1 MTSDKREFINGK
13 IEEIDNKLKEV
24 YLCEIEQYM
33 LKTQRAEYE
42 EQIKELSES
51 DENNENEQN
60 DDRESIPEEVEECI
74 EHGIESEYSDTD
86 NEQSECLSY
95 ESVYFKYCFEH
106 CTNIDDIIHT
116 LESLKQ
122 YFEQLKNEGHEL
134 TQPVDSGY
142 CFIDKV
148 CESDN

>member
-1 MTSDKREFINGK
+1 MTSDKNEFISAK
-13 IEEIDNKLKEV
+13 IEEIDNRLKDISLSDIQRQLLYKE
-24 YLCEIEQYM
+24 
-33 LKTQRAEYE
+33 RAEYE
-42 EQIKELSES
+42 EQTKEF
-51 DENNENEQN
+51 DT
-60 DDRESIPEEVEECI
+60 ESISEEVEE
-74 EHGIESEYSDTD
+74 ELEEYSETD

-122 YFEQLKNEGHEL
+122 YFEQLKNDGHEL

-148 CESDN
+148 CESE

>member
-1 MTSDKREFINGK
+1 MTSDKNEFISAK
-13 IEEIDNKLKEV
+13 IEEIDNRLKDISLSDIQRQLLYKE
-24 YLCEIEQYM
+24 
-33 LKTQRAEYE
+33 RAEYE
-42 EQIKELSES
+42 EQTKEF
-51 DENNENEQN
+51 DT
-60 DDRESIPEEVEECI
+60 ESIPEEVEE
-74 EHGIESEYSDTD
+74 ELEEYSET
-86 NEQSECLSY
+86 EY

-122 YFEQLKNEGHEL
+122 YFEQLKSDGHEL

-148 CESDN
+148 CESE